1 MLKTQVTYVLMP
13 DQIQY
18 NAGDLLTIPLEYLKY
33 QDVFSEQ
40 RVDKLPPVTGKTHE
54 IKIREAEPLY
64 RPIYTLSGVKL
75 KALREYLDS
84 SLKKG

>member
-1 MLKTQVTYVLMP
+1 MLKTQVVYILIS

-18 NAGDLLTIPLEYLKY
+18 NASDLLTIPPEYLEY
-33 QDVFSEQ
+33 QDMFSEQ
-40 RVDKLPPVTGKTHE
+40 RADKLPLVTGKTYE
-54 IKIREAEPLY
+54 IEIREAEPLH
-64 RPIYTLSGVKL
+64 RPIYTLSADKL